1 MKPFPGF
8 PQRMRFTPLPN
19 LFFSQLLP
27 KIDDLAELKV
37 TLHLFWMLYGKR
49 GYPKFVTYGE
59 LLGDRVLMMSVGPEA
74 ALRSGLEGAVRR
86 GTIIRLTLE
95 RDGKLEQLYF
105 QNTEGDREARAK
117 IERGEIELGAL
128 PLKEPFW
135 ESPETGEQLNI
146 MTLYEENIGML
157 TPMIAEELK
166 DAERLYPVSWIE
178 DAFREAVSRNKRSW
192 KYIEAILKR
201 WSSEGKE
208 HGAPGRDSKEDTEK
222 YFKGRYGHLVK
233 RRID

>member
-1 MKPFPGF
+1 MKPFSGF

-27 KIDDLAELKV
+27 QIDDLAELKV

-49 GYPKFVTYGE
+49 GYPKFVAYGE
-59 LLGDRVLMMSVGPEA
+59 LLGDRQLMMGVGSEA

-86 GTIIRLTLE
+86 GTIIRLNLE
-95 RDGKLEQLYF
+95 RDGRLEQLYF

-117 IERGEIELGAL
+117 IERGEIDVGAL
-128 PLKEPFW
+128 PRNEPY
-135 ESPETGEQLNI
+135 PEPGEQPNI
-146 MTLYEENIGML
+146 FTLYEENIGMF

-166 DAERLYPVSWIE
+166 DAERLYPASWIE
-178 DAFREAVSRNKRSW
+178 DAFREAVSKNKRSW

-201 WSSEGKE
+201 WASEGKE
-208 HGAPGRDSKEDTEK
+208 HGAPGRDSKEDPEK